1 MTEQTVAAVYDTAA
15 HAEAAVRDLKAAQV
29 PSNAI
34 SVHAQDTAAGAT
46 TAAAPHREPGF
57 WAKMFGGESSDS
69 DVYGRSIE
77 SGSTVVT
84 VKTVPEH
91 DVARVSDILERHNPI
106 DFDERAASYGTT
118 ETTTTTTTA
127 TPAAPIAMPAAPAA
141 APRAEARPVAAARDG
156 DTIQLAEEQLSIG
169 KRAVNRGTTRI
180 RRYVV
185 ETPVEE
191 QVSLHSERVQV
202 ERHRL
207 SDGRAV
213 TAADFADKTIEMT
226 ESSEEA
232 VVGKT
237 ARVVEEISLHKEGV
251 DRTETVRDTVR
262 REEVEIEEVP
272 SVETVT
278 TTDRT
283 ATTRPATPA
292 SRATKV

>member
-1 MTEQTVAAVYDTAA
+1 MTEQTIVAVYDTAA
-15 HAEAAVRDLKAAQV
+15 HADAAVRDLKAAQV
-29 PSNAI
+29 PANAI
-34 SVHAQDTAAGAT
+34 SVHADGGTAGAT

-57 WAKMFGGESSDS
+57 WASLFGGESSDS
-69 DVYGRSIE
+69 TIYARSVE

-84 VKTVPEH
+84 VTTVPEH
-91 DVARVSDILERHNPI
+91 DVGRVSEILERHNPI

-127 TPAAPIAMPAAPAA
+127 APVTTA
-141 APRAEARPVAAARDG
+141 APRAASMPVATATDG
-156 DTIQLAEEQLSIG
+156 GTIQLSEERLSVG
-169 KRAVNRGTTRI
+169 KRAVNRGTTRV

-191 QVSLHSERVQV
+191 QVSLHSETVQV
-202 ERHRL
+202 ERHRVT
-207 SDGRAV
+207 DGRAV
-213 TAADFADKTIEMT
+213 TAADFGERTIEMT
-226 ESSEEA
+226 QTSEEA

-262 REEVEIEEVP
+262 RQEVEIEEVP
-272 SVETVT
+272 GVETVT

-292 SRATKV
+292 SQATKV